1 MKTFTIRGLDEPQV
15 LGIVSFIFFQ
25 SGIRTK
31 ASGLPACHMTT
42 MPLFYLESLVYVV
55 LSLAVVGRE
64 SAGGGLQILQVVSNL
79 LGLGLALLQGQKSN
93 NRIEILF

>member
-31 ASGLPACHMTT
+31 ASGLPACRMTS
-42 MPLFYLESLVYVV
+42 MPLFYLESLVDVV

-93 NRIEILF
+93 NRIEMRF